1 MITPTPTT
9 EAWML
14 DRLAFE
20 NFALKQAGAGNLE
33 SANQLYQVRDQLSPW
48 AKALL
53 TLSLDL
59 LSSSSPQV
67 PTLIS
72 DLQATAIRSATG
84 VHWEAANPDWRNM
97 TSTLSNTAMVV
108 YTLAQLEPAS
118 TLIPDAVNYLMSNR
132 QPNGCWSSSYEN
144 TWILLAMDEVMKGTG
159 ELGSNYAFSASLNG
173 NPIASGQAG
182 GETQLNPVMT
192 SLPVSSLYPHDP
204 NALVIQRDPGTGRLY
219 YTAALNVSRPVEDVA
234 PLDRGISVSRAY
246 YIAGC

>member
-1 MITPTPTT
+1 MTT
-9 EAWML
+9 
-14 DRLAFE
+14 
-20 NFALKQAGAGNLE
+20 
-33 SANQLYQVRDQLSPW
+33 NQLYEVRDQLSPW

-53 TLSLDL
+53 ALSSDL

-67 PTLIS
+67 PTLLS

-84 VHWEAANPDWRNM
+84 VHWETSNPDWRNM

-144 TWILLAMDEVMKGTG
+144 TWILLSMDEVMKGTG

-173 NPIASGQAG
+173 TQIASGQAG
-182 GETQLNPVMT
+182 GETQLNPVTT

-204 NALVIQRDPGTGRLY
+204 NALVDPARLRHRAAVLHRCPQCIPTGGRRCTARPGNQRQPGLLY
-219 YTAALNVSRPVEDVA
+219 RRDLT
-234 PLDRGISVSRAY
+234 
-246 YIAGC
+246 